1 MTLVLWSG
9 GCDSTLVLYDLA
21 REASAKK
28 PVRALSIEHHGVSA
42 WHEQRRAQG
51 RILAR
56 MKRDGLPVEHAT
68 MMVTRSGSFM
78 CAIQAGLS
86 QPPIWLPT
94 ATLFLEEKED
104 LYAGYI
110 REDDVWHYRSQLY
123 SLFGSLMTFQHREG
137 NLILPL
143 EWTYKS
149 EVLSRLK
156 KAKLLDLVWWCE
168 EPKAGKPCGR
178 CIECRRHEAATWA
191 LALEESR
198 VQANA
203 PPAKGKKKKRKK
215 R

>member
-21 REASAKK
+21 REASYAK
-28 PVRALSIEHHGVSA
+28 PVRALSIEHHGISA
-42 WHEQRRAQG
+42 GQEQRRAQT

-68 MMVTRSGSFM
+68 VMVTRSGSFM
-78 CAIQAGLS
+78 FATQAGLS
-86 QPPIWLPT
+86 HPPIWFPT

-123 SLFGSLMTFQHREG
+123 NLFGALQTFQHREG

-143 EWTYKS
+143 EWVSKS
-149 EVLSRLK
+149 QVLGRLK

-168 EPKAGKPCGR
+168 EPKAGKPCGS
-178 CIECRRHEAATWA
+178 CIECKRHDAAVIQ
-191 LALEESR
+191 LALEDDR
-198 VQANA
+198 NTLTVKKPKAQ
-203 PPAKGKKKKRKK
+203 KKKRRSK
-215 R
+215 